1 MRKQVTVFVF
11 TFIIFVSAS
20 FAVYGAPGSE
30 VNRNARAEHTPSRH
44 VIDAIMDSYSGR
56 SFKEG
61 TVPDAAIEILLN
73 AAQKAP
79 SAGNAQPWHFTVIRN
94 AGIARQVA
102 PRHYAEGALV
112 IVISGRP
119 DPRRPGIEI
128 FDSASASQNIYLAA
142 QALGFGVRQY
152 ITGVQE
158 VNNNMRGSL
167 GIPDGYNAII
177 IMMIGHSADETDAV
191 SSASPRRP
199 IESNTN
205 FIE

>member
-1 MRKQVTVFVF
+1 MRKKIAVF
-11 TFIIFVSAS
+11 TFIIFISAF
-20 FAVYGAPGSE
+20 FAAYCAPNSE
-30 VNRNARAEHTPSRH
+30 VNRNARVEHAPSTH
-44 VIDAIMDSYSGR
+44 AIDTIMDSYSCR

-61 TVPDAAIEILLN
+61 AVPDDVIEILLN
-73 AAQKAP
+73 AGQKAP
-79 SAGNAQPWHFTVIRN
+79 SAGNAQPWYFSVIKNTR
-94 AGIARQVA
+94 IARQVA

-158 VNNNMRGSL
+158 VNDNMRESL
-167 GIPDGYNAII
+167 GIPDGYNAVI
-177 IMMIGHSADETDAV
+177 IMLIGYPDDETDAV
-191 SSASPRRP
+191 SSASSRRP
-199 IESNTN
+199 VETN
-205 FIE
+205 VKFIE